1 MQQET
6 QEEYQA
12 VRTAVGFL
20 DLSDRGKI
28 EVTGSDR
35 VTFLHSMISND
46 VKELP
51 EWAGR
56 YGTFLTARGRII
68 SDFFYYR
75 FPDELMLDISPD
87 LLARTIEVLEK
98 HIIMDQV
105 SLKNI
110 SKERNHFSLQGP
122 AALELVQE
130 LFGDSGPAQQYA
142 VQEVTWQDTTLL
154 LIRKDELAECGFEM
168 ILPQPIA
175 SSLQGSLRERGSS
188 LGLREIGREARNI
201 LRLEAGIPWY
211 GIDMNENRY
220 PMEARLEEAIS
231 LTKGCYVGQEVVAK
245 ATHTGGVSNL
255 LMGLRLKGDRIP
267 PPDSAVLN
275 GQGKQIGTVTSAVFS
290 PRWNCPIAF
299 AYLQRAFARPGELC
313 QVEVAE
319 GESVSAEVVDRFKK
333 NPESRIQNPDGA

>member
-12 VRTAVGFL
+12 VRSAVGFL

-28 EVTGSDR
+28 EVTGPDR

-51 EWAGR
+51 EWDGR

-75 FPDELMLDISPD
+75 FPDELLLDISTE

-105 SLKNI
+105 DLKDL
-110 SKERNHFSLQGP
+110 SSERSHFSLQGP
-122 AALELVQE
+122 AASQLVQE
-130 LFGDSGPAQQYA
+130 LFGDSGPGTQYA
-142 VQEVTWQDTTLL
+142 VQEVKWQDTTLR

-168 ILPQPIA
+168 ILPQQIA

-245 ATHTGGVSNL
+245 ATHTGSVGNL
-255 LMGLRLKGDRIP
+255 LMGLKVKEDRIP
-267 PPDSAVLN
+267 PPDSPVLSS
-275 GQGKQIGTVTSAVFS
+275 GKQIGAVTSAVFS

-299 AYLQRAFARPGELC
+299 AYLKRAFARPGEVC

-319 GESVSAEVVDRFKK
+319 GESVSAEVVDRF
-333 NPESRIQNPDGA
+333 S

>member
-6 QEEYQA
+6 LEEYQA

-28 EVTGSDR
+28 EVTGLDR

-68 SDFFYYR
+68 SDCFYYR
-75 FPDELMLDISPD
+75 FPDDLLLDLSTD

-105 SLKNI
+105 SLKDV
-110 SKERNHFSLQGP
+110 SEERNHFSLQGP
-122 AALELVQE
+122 AASELVQE
-130 LFGDSGPAQQYA
+130 LFGDCGPAQQYA
-142 VQEVTWQDTTLL
+142 VQKVAWQDTTLL

-168 ILPQPIA
+168 ILPQQIA
-175 SSLQGSLRERGSS
+175 SSLQGALQEKGSS

-211 GIDMNENRY
+211 GIDMNEKSLPHGSPAGGSAEFHKGMLCGAGSGGQGHPHWKREQSLNG
-220 PMEARLEEAIS
+220 LES
-231 LTKGCYVGQEVVAK
+231 PG
-245 ATHTGGVSNL
+245 
-255 LMGLRLKGDRIP
+255 R
-267 PPDSAVLN
+267 PDS
-275 GQGKQIGTVTSAVFS
+275 S
-290 PRWNCPIAF
+290 PRLTCPQF
-299 AYLQRAFARPGELC
+299 WQTDWGRYQRCLFSSLELSHRFCLPEACFRPPGRALSGGSC
-313 QVEVAE
+313 R
-319 GESVSAEVVDRFKK
+319 G
-333 NPESRIQNPDGA
+333 RIRPS

>member
-1 MQQET
+1 MQQEA
-6 QEEYQA
+6 QEQYQA

-28 EVTGSDR
+28 EVTGPDQ
-35 VTFLHSMISND
+35 VTFLHSMISNE

-56 YGTFLTARGRII
+56 YGTFLTPRGRII
-68 SDFFYYR
+68 SDFFYYK
-75 FPDELMLDISPD
+75 FPEELMLDISTD
-87 LLARTIEVLEK
+87 LLDRTIEILEK

-105 SLKNI
+105 DLKDL
-110 SKERNHFSLQGP
+110 SSERSHFSLQGP
-122 AALELVQE
+122 AASQLVQE
-130 LFGDSGPAQQYA
+130 LFGSSGPAQQYA
-142 VQEVTWQDTTLL
+142 VQKVSWQDTTLL

-168 ILPQPIA
+168 ILPQQIA
-175 SSLQGSLRERGSS
+175 SSLQEALRERGSS

-255 LMGLRLKGDRIP
+255 LMGLRIKEDRVP
-267 PPDSAVLN
+267 PPDSPVLN
-275 GQGKQIGTVTSAVFS
+275 SQEKQIGTVTSAVFS
-290 PRWNCPIAF
+290 PRWSCPIAF
-299 AYLQRAFARPGELC
+299 AYLKRAFARPGELC
-313 QVEVAE
+313 QVEVAK
-319 GESVSAEVVDRFKK
+319 GDSVPAEVVDKFV
-333 NPESRIQNPDGA
+333 